1 MHNSYVDRG
10 IIKWNAFD
18 ALVGY
23 RSMLEEMK
31 YRLGKKAKPLLSEDV
46 YDELNQKLV
55 IALQEGKEIEIR
67 YYHDGYIRF
76 TFGSIKHVDFD
87 NKQIILST
95 KERLSAEDIVAI
107 DFT

>member
-1 MHNSYVDRG
+1 MRNTYVDRG
-10 IIKWNAFD
+10 ITKWNAFD

-31 YRLGKKAKPLLSEDV
+31 HRLGKKERLLLSEDA

-55 IALQEGKEIEIR
+55 IALREGKKIEIR

-76 TFGSIKHVDFD
+76 TFGSIKHVDYD

-95 KERLSAEDIVAI
+95 RERLSAEDIVAI
-107 DFT
+107 DFV